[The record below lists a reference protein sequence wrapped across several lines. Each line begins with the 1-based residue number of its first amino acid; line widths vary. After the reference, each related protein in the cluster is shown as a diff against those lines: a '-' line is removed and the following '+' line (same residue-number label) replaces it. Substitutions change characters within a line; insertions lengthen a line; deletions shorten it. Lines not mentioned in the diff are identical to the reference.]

1 MTWTAF
7 FHAIRKG
14 TVDRVATMTR
24 RGGNTA
30 QQTSSGSKSSATQAQ
45 APKKVAKRP
54 MEEWDIL
61 IVDVSGIYGMPFDTA
76 GTIQI

>member
-7 FHAIRKG
+7 FQAMRKG
-14 TVDRVATMTR
+14 TADRAAAMTR

-30 QQTSSGSKSSATQAQ
+30 QQTSSGSKSISTQAQ
-45 APKKVAKRP
+45 APKKVVKKRP

-61 IVDVSGIYGMPFDTA
+61 IVDVSGTRRAI
-76 GTIQI
+76 

>member
-7 FHAIRKG
+7 FQAMRKG
-14 TVDRVATMTR
+14 TVDRAAAITR
-24 RGGNTA
+24 RGGNTT
-30 QQTSSGSKSSATQAQ
+30 QQTSGASKSISTQAQ

-61 IVDVSGIYGMPFDTA
+61 IVDVSGTQRAIFTTL
-76 GTIQI
+76 TIQI

>member
-7 FHAIRKG
+7 YKAMRKG
-14 TVDRVATMTR
+14 TGDRAAAMTR

-30 QQTSSGSKSSATQAQ
+30 QQTSGGSKSLSTQAQ

-54 MEEWDIL
+54 REEWDLL
-61 IVDVSGIYGMPFDTA
+61 IVDVSGT
-76 GTIQI
+76 QHVV